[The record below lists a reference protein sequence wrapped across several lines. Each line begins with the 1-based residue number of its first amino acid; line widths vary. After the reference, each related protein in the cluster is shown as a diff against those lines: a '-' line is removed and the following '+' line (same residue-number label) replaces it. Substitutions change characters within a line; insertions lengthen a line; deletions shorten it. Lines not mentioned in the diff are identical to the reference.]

1 MEAPSEL
8 LCFWRHFCK
17 LNPTFVILECWSVFI
32 TSCFGKGH
40 ILNLP
45 CFKCFFPWPEGPG
58 RSTAG
63 AECSCVYNVCIMG
76 PLVAKTVWFEVCLR
90 HCSCGCGLKKP
101 RQKILRV
108 LLGMESYLNVMLWIL
123 RDLKSC
129 VCHSLEGI
137 LRNEG
142 GESRVMAWVGLE
154 SHLGVTSSTVLSLRL
169 AQDGF
174 SVVPVPRSA
183 FAGQGQGLWDR
194 LQLRGAV
201 AGSILQESICRKAC
215 WAQAARYHLCLSRS
229 RARVSVPC
237 RQGIWLRLFFSV

>member
-1 MEAPSEL
+1 MVHRRWWEWELSWRKILFNKLSTCLELWIVIKNQKDKINKKKRQVERMEAPSEL

-45 CFKCFFPWPEGPG
+45 CFRCFFPWPEGPG

-108 LLGMESYLNVMLWIL
+108 LLGIESYLNVMLWIL
-123 RDLKSC
+123 RGLKSC
-129 VCHSLEGI
+129 VCHS
-137 LRNEG
+137 
-142 GESRVMAWVGLE
+142 
-154 SHLGVTSSTVLSLRL
+154 
-169 AQDGF
+169 
-174 SVVPVPRSA
+174 
-183 FAGQGQGLWDR
+183 
-194 LQLRGAV
+194 
-201 AGSILQESICRKAC
+201 
-215 WAQAARYHLCLSRS
+215 
-229 RARVSVPC
+229 
-237 RQGIWLRLFFSV
+237 